1 MPRISAEAR
10 AAAVFRSGVAPQ
22 GPPKHLTVAAKKL
35 WQEIVNDRPSDYFRP
50 GSLQLLEVYCAL
62 VMEERALLR
71 RVRRAVDGEEQKKL
85 LQLARQLSGTLVGI
99 AKGLRILT
107 RNDID
112 RHSRKID
119 ERSDT
124 AGARSRLLGG
134 AAVWGEKP
142 Q

>member
-10 AAAVFRSGVAPQ
+10 AAAVFRSGVAGQ
-22 GPPKHLTVAAKKL
+22 EPPKHLTVAAKRL
-35 WQEIVNDRPSDYFRP
+35 WREIVDDRPADFFRP
-50 GSLQLLEVYCAL
+50 GSLQLLEVFCQL
-62 VMEERALLR
+62 TIEERALLR
-71 RVRRAVDGEEQKKL
+71 RVRLAEGEEKAKL

-99 AKGLRILT
+99 AKALRLCT

-112 RHSRKID
+112 RHSRKLD
-119 ERSDT
+119 ERGDVG
-124 AGARSRLLGG
+124 GAQSRLLGG